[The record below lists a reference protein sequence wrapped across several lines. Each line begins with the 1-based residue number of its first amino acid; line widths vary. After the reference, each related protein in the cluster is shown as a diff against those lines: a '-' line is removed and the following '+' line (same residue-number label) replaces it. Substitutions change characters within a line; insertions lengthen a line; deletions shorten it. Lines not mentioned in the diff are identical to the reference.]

1 MKSRGK
7 LALAI
12 VAAFALG
19 GAVVEGIHAQAKAK
33 PPVFYVAE
41 IRVTNLDAYVKEYTP
56 KAQALIKKSGGK
68 VLAAGQNVTSFEG
81 APAAKRVAVLQW
93 ENMDQLKAWRSS
105 AEFKENRKIGDK
117 YAKFRSFAVEAPS
130 Q

>member
-12 VAAFALG
+12 AAAFALG

-41 IRVTNLDAYVKEYTP
+41 IQVTNLDAYVKEYAP

-68 VLAAGQNVTSFEG
+68 VLAAGQNVTSLEG

-93 ENMDQLKAWRSS
+93 ENMDQLKAWRST
-105 AEFKENRKIGDK
+105 AEFKELRKTGDK

-130 Q
+130 R